1 MVQFFRRIPREVP
14 EPIYELICMDKT
26 ENTMELTK
34 KAHAYTPGLKVKKG
48 LTIRKTRILPILGEV
63 LVKEKEIVDF
73 ETIVAKTSVPGKP
86 NIIKAYQIL
95 NIAPENILPFM
106 LKKEGDKVEE
116 DEIIAKYTPFWGL
129 IKKFVKSPTNGIIEI
144 ISDITGQVIV
154 REPPIQVS
162 IISYIPGTIV
172 DVLPEKGVII
182 ESYGAFIQC
191 IFGIGGEK
199 NGRLSIIAEN
209 PDNILSADKL
219 IPEYK
224 DKIIVG
230 GSLVTLNALRKAE
243 KLGIKGIIV
252 GGIRGVDLSAFLGYE
267 LGVAITGHEEIGLTL
282 IVTEGFGKMTM
293 SSRVFN
299 LLREFE
305 GYLVAINGAT
315 QIRAGVIRPEI
326 FIPHDKP
333 VADIGE
339 ELAKGMM
346 SGTKVRIIR
355 EPYFGKIGTVKSL
368 PVHLQEIDTMSKVRI
383 IEVTIDEKDVIVPR
397 ANVEIIEE

>member
-1 MVQFFRRIPREVP
+1 
-14 EPIYELICMDKT
+14 MDRT
-26 ENTMELTK
+26 ENTK
-34 KAHAYTPGLKVKKG
+34 KVAHAYTPGLKVKKV
-48 LTIRKTRILPILGEV
+48 LAIRKTRILPISGEV
-63 LVKEKEIVDF
+63 LVKEKESVDF
-73 ETIVAKTSVPGKP
+73 ETIVAKASVLGNPK
-86 NIIKAYQIL
+86 IIKAYQIL

-106 LKKEGDKVEE
+106 LKKVGDNVEE

-129 IKKFVKSPTNGIIEI
+129 IKKFVKSPVNGVIEM

-162 IISYIPGTIV
+162 VNSYIPGTVV
-172 DVLPEKGVII
+172 DVLPERGVII
-182 ESYGAFIQC
+182 ESYGALIQC
-191 IFGIGGEK
+191 IFGIGGER

-209 PDNILSADKL
+209 PDDVLSADKI

-230 GSLVTLNALRKAE
+230 GSLVTLDALRKAE

-252 GGIRGVDLSAFLGYE
+252 GGIRGVCISEFLGYE
-267 LGVAITGHEEIGLTL
+267 LGVAITGHEEIDLTL
-282 IVTEGFGKMTM
+282 VVTEGFGKMTM

-326 FIPHDKP
+326 FIPHDKH
-333 VADIGE
+333 VEDIGE
-339 ELAKGMM
+339 ELVMGMIP
-346 SGTKVRIIR
+346 GTKVRIIR
-355 EPYFGKIGTVKSL
+355 EPYFGEIGTVKSL

-383 IEVTIDEKDVIVPR
+383 VEVTIDEKDVIVPR

>member
-1 MVQFFRRIPREVP
+1 
-14 EPIYELICMDKT
+14 MDKI
-26 ENTMELTK
+26 ENTMESTK
-34 KAHAYTPGLKVKKG
+34 EAHAYTPGLKVKKVIA
-48 LTIRKTRILPILGEV
+48 IRKTRILPISGEV
-63 LVKEKEIVDF
+63 LVKEKENVNF
-73 ETIVAKTSVPGKP
+73 ETIVAKAAIPGNPK
-86 NIIKAYQIL
+86 IIKAYQIL
-95 NIAPENILPFM
+95 NIAPENLLPFM
-106 LKKEGDKVEE
+106 LKKVGDKVEE

-129 IKKFVKSPTNGIIEI
+129 IKKFVKSPTNGVIEL

-162 IISYIPGTIV
+162 INAYIPGTVV
-172 DVLPEKGVII
+172 DVLPERGVII
-182 ESYGAFIQC
+182 ESYGALIQC
-191 IFGIGGEK
+191 IFGIGGER
-199 NGRLSIIAEN
+199 NGRLSIIADN
-209 PDNILSADKL
+209 PDDVLSADKI

-230 GSLVTLNALRKAE
+230 GSLVTLDALRKAE
-243 KLGIKGIIV
+243 KMGIKGIIV
-252 GGIRGVDLSAFLGYE
+252 GGIRGVDITEFLGYE

-282 IVTEGFGKMTM
+282 VITEGFGKMAM
-293 SSRVFN
+293 SSRVFD
-299 LLREFE
+299 LLKEFE

-326 FIPHDKP
+326 FIPHDKH
-333 VADIGE
+333 VGDIDE
-339 ELAKGMM
+339 ELVRGMM

-383 IEVTIDEKDVIVPR
+383 AEVTIDEKDVIVPR

>member
-1 MVQFFRRIPREVP
+1 MAHFFGSIPREIP
-14 EPIYELICMDKT
+14 ETIYELICMDTT
-26 ENTMELTK
+26 ENTTK
-34 KAHAYTPGLKVKKG
+34 EAHAYTPGLKVKKG

-63 LVKEKEIVDF
+63 LVKEKESVDF
-73 ETIVAKTSVPGKP
+73 ETIVAKAAVPGNP
-86 NIIKAYQIL
+86 TIIKAYQIM

-106 LKKEGDKVEE
+106 LKKVGDNVEE

-129 IKKFVKSPTNGIIEI
+129 IKKFVKSPVNGTIEM

-154 REPPIQVS
+154 RGLPVQVNVN
-162 IISYIPGTIV
+162 SYIPGTVVEI
-172 DVLPEKGVII
+172 LPERGVII
-182 ESYGAFIQC
+182 ESHGALIQC
-191 IFGIGGEK
+191 IFGIGGER
-199 NGRLSIIAEN
+199 NATLSIIAEN
-209 PDNILSADKL
+209 PGEVLSADKI

-230 GSLVTLNALRKAE
+230 GSLVTLDALRKAE

-252 GGIRGVDLSAFLGYE
+252 GGMRGVDISEFLGYE

-282 IVTEGFGKMTM
+282 VVTEGFGKMAM

-299 LLREFE
+299 LLKEFE
-305 GYLVAINGAT
+305 GYSVAMNGAT

-326 FIPHDKP
+326 FIPHDKH
-333 VADIGE
+333 VEDIGE
-339 ELAKGMM
+339 ELVMGMIP
-346 SGTKVRIIR
+346 GTKVRIIR

-368 PVHLQEIDTMSKVRI
+368 PVHLQEIYTMSKVRI
-383 IEVTIDEKDVIVPR
+383 VEVTIDEKDVIVPR